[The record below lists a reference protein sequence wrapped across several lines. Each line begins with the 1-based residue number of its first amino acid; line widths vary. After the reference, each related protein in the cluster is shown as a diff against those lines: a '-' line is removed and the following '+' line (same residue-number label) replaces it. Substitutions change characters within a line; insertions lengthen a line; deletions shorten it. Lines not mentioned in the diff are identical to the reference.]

1 MSFSPRDLVF
11 RSVGGGETLGT
22 VTRYADRLHPQ
33 SSFVYAIHLCQD
45 YRGPRYVHG
54 RRGTRSTEA
63 RMIVE
68 RGWL

>member
-1 MSFSPRDLVF
+1 MSLSPRDLVC
-11 RSVGGGETLGT
+11 RSAGETLGA
-22 VTRYADRLHPQ
+22 VTRYAGRLHPRNED
-33 SSFVYAIHLCQD
+33 FYLVHFLKG
-45 YRGPRYVHG
+45 YRGSRCVHG

>member
-1 MSFSPRDLVF
+1 MSLSPRELVF
-11 RSVGGGETLGT
+11 RSAGETLGA
-22 VTRYADRLHPQ
+22 VTRYAGRLHPWNGD
-33 SSFVYAIHLCQD
+33 FYFFEG
-45 YRGPRYVHG
+45 YREPRYVHG